1 MSPQEHAN
9 NANARPTTLNGDFS
23 SAEVDALTDLRRNFF
38 AHTEYLERVIDER
51 RLEFARWL
59 RDNGKISDACPD
71 K

>member
-1 MSPQEHAN
+1 MSPQEHSN
-9 NANARPTTLNGDFS
+9 SANAQPATLIGNFTSD
-23 SAEVDALTDLRRNFF
+23 EVTALTDLRRNFY

-59 RDNGKISDACPD
+59 MEHGKLSEAYQD